1 MRLFLFLNLFIF
13 IWGCT
18 TVEVTKGVIKVT
30 DKVKNSVEEAFP
42 KNKEIKSEKNES
54 KEEEIKKEKK
64 IIEDEQKKQKTI
76 IETQQKLAEINFIGK
91 TEDQLNSEIGK
102 PNLSRSDGSV
112 YVLRYDSSGCRL
124 FLFFN
129 NEIDNK
135 RVEFFEIR
143 NNLGELLSSK
153 QSLEQCYREFKLIK

>member
-42 KNKEIKSEKNES
+42 KNKEIKSEKKES

-91 TEDQLNSEIGK
+91 TEDHLNSEMGK

-124 FLFFN
+124 FLFSTTTL
-129 NEIDNK
+129 IIK
-135 RVEFFEIR
+135 
-143 NNLGELLSSK
+143 GLSFLK
-153 QSLEQCYREFKLIK
+153 YETI

>member
-1 MRLFLFLNLFIF
+1 MRLFLFLNLFIL

-18 TVEVTKGVIKVT
+18 TVEVTKEVIKVT
-30 DKVKNSVEEAFP
+30 DRVKNSVEEAFN
-42 KNKEIKSEKNES
+42 KDKEIKNES
-54 KEEEIKKEKK
+54 KDNKEEEIKKEKK

-91 TEDQLNSEIGK
+91 NENQLKTEMGEPD
-102 PNLSRSDGSV
+102 LSRSDGSA

-129 NEIDNK
+129 NKIDNK
-135 RVEFFEIR
+135 KVEFFEIR
-143 NNLGELLSSK
+143 NNLGELLNSK

>member
-42 KNKEIKSEKNES
+42 KDEEKEAEV
-54 KEEEIKKEKK
+54 KELEIKKEKQ

-91 TEDQLNSEIGK
+91 TENQVNAKMGK
-102 PNLSRSDGSV
+102 PDLSRSDGSI

-129 NEIDNK
+129 NQTDNK
-135 RVEFFEIR
+135 RVEYFEVR
-143 NNLGELLSSK
+143 NNKGELLNSK
-153 QSLEQCYREFKLIK
+153 QSFEQCYREFELIK